1 MSSTLWNLCTMEQI
15 RDTQSLFRQNILRSA
30 FLDYKLIECINKL
43 KESVPSKWDESG
55 NETQKSQFVNMGSIS
70 PCRVQRRVSI
80 PFRTTA
86 SRPTV
91 IKSPSAATRAS
102 CFEPS
107 RQIMSFRYQH
117 SKVIKKIM
125 FFFKLGSKEYNIWY
139 FNETI
144 EVFIMGKVKTLL
156 DFPHFCV
163 AL

>member
-1 MSSTLWNLCTMEQI
+1 MEQI

-70 PCRVQRRVSI
+70 PCRVRRRVSI

-125 FFFKLGSKEYNIWY
+125 FFLN
-139 FNETI
+139 
-144 EVFIMGKVKTLL
+144 
-156 DFPHFCV
+156 
-163 AL
+163 